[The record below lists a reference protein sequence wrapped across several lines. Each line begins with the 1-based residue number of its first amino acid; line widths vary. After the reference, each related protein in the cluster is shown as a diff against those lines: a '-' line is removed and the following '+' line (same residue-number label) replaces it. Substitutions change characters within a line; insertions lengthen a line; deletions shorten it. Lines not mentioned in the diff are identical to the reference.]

1 MRTIGEIDRDAR
13 GLALLRRCADAL
25 DAIACTLAAIHDAMK
40 PPMFVKP
47 KEVLEDGTL
56 IYPAPGEL
64 SCPKGDTSRSDRRR
78 GGQSEDEHLT
88 NVPQARRTRAL
99 EGEMEGARRK

>member
-25 DAIACTLAAIHDAMK
+25 DAIAGTLAAIHDAMK
-40 PPMFVKP
+40 PPVFVTP

-56 IYPAPGEL
+56 IYPAPGETPAEAIDAVVAN
-64 SCPKGDTSRSDRRR
+64 PKMNTS
-78 GGQSEDEHLT
+78 Q
-88 NVPQARRTRAL
+88 Q
-99 EGEMEGARRK
+99 EGAGK